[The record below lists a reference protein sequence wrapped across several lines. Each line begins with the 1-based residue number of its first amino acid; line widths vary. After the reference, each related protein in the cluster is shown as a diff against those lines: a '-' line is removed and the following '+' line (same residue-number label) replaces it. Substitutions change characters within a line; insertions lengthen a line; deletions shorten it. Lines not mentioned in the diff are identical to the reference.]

1 MRFEGA
7 LQAFGQSLVADD
19 DPRPVYAL
27 LDLLQPEKLDQM
39 LMQTYG
45 PELMPRHLPVLV
57 SQWSKYYFMHLI
69 PLVVVAVLVQGWC
82 WPLALEG
89 IGVSLDSRG
98 LPDGVKL
105 PEQGAAVAVESFD
118 GLLDHNLQPVI
129 ESLSAYS
136 GVGGGVLWGNAGDY
150 LETCLR
156 QLADVSD
163 VPLDAG
169 YALLRNKQRSDGRRN
184 PLFNAITY
192 PDQRRQRRSC
202 CLSYQ
207 VEWIG
212 HCEHCPL
219 V

>member
-136 GVGGGVLWGNAGDY
+136 GVGGGVLGQCRGLSGNLPAEIG
-150 LETCLR
+150 
-156 QLADVSD
+156 
-163 VPLDAG
+163 
-169 YALLRNKQRSDGRRN
+169 
-184 PLFNAITY
+184 
-192 PDQRRQRRSC
+192 RRQRRATGC
-202 CLSYQ
+202 RLCAAAQQAAQRRPPQPPVQRHHL
-207 VEWIG
+207 
-212 HCEHCPL
+212 PRPTPPAP
-219 V
+219 